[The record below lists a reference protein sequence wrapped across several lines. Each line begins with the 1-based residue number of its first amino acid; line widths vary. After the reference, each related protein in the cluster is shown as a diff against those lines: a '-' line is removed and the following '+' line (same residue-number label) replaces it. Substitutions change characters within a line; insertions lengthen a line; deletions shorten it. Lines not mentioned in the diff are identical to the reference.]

1 MQAVHPVTITTADGV
16 ERVLR
21 ATRGVHVLMRQ
32 RFATLEMKQIL
43 AENGEDAL
51 LEIAW
56 FLMHDCEGNPPVD
69 LSLTKFRF
77 ITPMG
82 VETTSELLA
91 ALTEAMTQGKEK
103 KTDLEPK
110 FLEAAKQLAEAEH
123 RKLMTLLS
131 GPLPITDSVSETE
144 PSISGDSSIANLSP
158 SLSNTETSSENS
170 TPAAA

>member
-32 RFATLEMKQIL
+32 RFGTLEMKQIL
-43 AENGEDAL
+43 EQNGEDAL

-56 FLMHDCEGNPPVD
+56 FLMHDSEGNPPAD
-69 LSLTKFRF
+69 LPLNKLRF

-82 VETTSELLA
+82 VEVTSELLA

-110 FLEAAKQLAEAEH
+110 FLEAAKQLAEKEH

-131 GPLPITDSVSETE
+131 GPLPITDSESETE
-144 PSISGDSSIANLSP
+144 PSTSGDSSTANSSP
-158 SLSNTETSSENS
+158 SSSSTEPSSETGTS
-170 TPAAA
+170 VAA